1 MRFVQP
7 LEPRQLLATGTIA
20 SSIRVDANGNGQ
32 FDLTDAGS
40 LPGMTVFLDA
50 NNNGRVDGTERRTT
64 SAANGAY
71 RFANV
76 PTGAHLVRIVL
87 PTGWR
92 QTIPAV
98 GEGRFATVSA
108 NQTWT
113 TSLFGT
119 TNMPTGGGTIRGTVF
134 TDLDA
139 DGAIDAGEPLDATG
153 AARVYLDANNNAKL
167 DAGERTARADSGGR
181 YVIDGLAQGAYVVRH
196 VAPAGMT
203 RSTPRAA
210 DAAHRV
216 WLSPT
221 RVTAS
226 NLNFGYYR
234 NTAAVTGEVYDDA
247 NNNGKRDATERRIAG
262 ARAYVDR
269 NQNGLRDATEP
280 FFTTGAAGVYF
291 LLNLPPGTFTIRV
304 EPPTGYRALGTGVR
318 VTLKM
323 DNTAEDVDLRVRRA

>member
-1 MRFVQP
+1 MRLVQP
-7 LEPRQLLATGTIA
+7 LERRQLCAAGTIA

-40 LPGMTVFLDA
+40 LPGMTVYIDA
-50 NNNGRVDGTERRTT
+50 NNNGKLDGTERRTT

-71 RFANV
+71 RFASV
-76 PTGAHLVRIVL
+76 PTGTWLVRIVT
-87 PTGWR
+87 PAGWR

-108 NQTWT
+108 GQTWT

-119 TNMPTGGGTIRGTVF
+119 TNMPAGGGAIRGAVF
-134 TDLDA
+134 TDLNA
-139 DGAIDAGEPLDATG
+139 SGTIDTGEPIDSSSVE
-153 AARVYLDANNNAKL
+153 RVYLDANNNATL
-167 DAGERTARADSGGR
+167 DAGERTARVDAGGR

-210 DAAHRV
+210 DAAYRV

-221 RVTAS
+221 RTAAT

-247 NNNGKRDATERRIAG
+247 NNNGQRDATERRIAG

-269 NQNGLRDATEP
+269 NQNGLRDAGEP
-280 FFTTGAAGVYF
+280 FFTTGGTGVYF
-291 LLNLPPGTFTIRV
+291 LLNLPPGTFTVRV
-304 EPPTGYRALGTGVR
+304 EPPAGYRALGTGVR
-318 VTLKM
+318 ITLKM
-323 DNTAEDVDLRVRRA
+323 DNTTEDVDLRVRRV